1 MSKTMKEMYEEIR
14 EQEYENQVNEMVK
27 IIDSHF
33 NHKVVDAVSV
43 TEKVSSDNN
52 GGSTDYYKLPD
63 NAIDLQDLIEY
74 KELNFA
80 QGNILKAI
88 YRANNSTHSSYERDL
103 NKIIWFAQ
111 RELERIK

>member
-14 EQEYENQVNEMVK
+14 EEEYDNQVNEMVK

-43 TEKVSSDNN
+43 TEKICSDNN
-52 GGSTDYYKLPD
+52 GGSTDYYKLPL
-63 NAIDLQDLIEY
+63 NATELQDLIEA
-74 KELNFA
+74 KNMNFA
-80 QGNILKAI
+80 IGNIFKAC
-88 YRANNSTHSSYERDL
+88 YRMGNVSHSDAIRDL

-111 RELERIK
+111 RELERLK